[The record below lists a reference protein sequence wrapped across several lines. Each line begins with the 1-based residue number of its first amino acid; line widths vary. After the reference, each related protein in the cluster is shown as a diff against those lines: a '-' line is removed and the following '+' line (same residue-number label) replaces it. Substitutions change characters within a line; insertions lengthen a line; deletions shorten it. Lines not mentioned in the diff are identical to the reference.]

1 MYDVAVIGAGVVGAF
16 CAREL
21 KKYDLD
27 VVVAESAEDV
37 AAGASRANSGIVH
50 AGFDAPAGSLK
61 AKFNLEGNRRME
73 EVCRELG
80 VKFIRNG
87 SLVLAGKG
95 QEEPLQALFE
105 RGIRN
110 GVTGLAVIGREQLL
124 EMEPNAAE
132 GAWQALYAPTGGVVC
147 PYGLTIAAMGNA
159 MDNGA
164 ALQCGF
170 KAISA
175 ERCAGGWTLHAQSG
189 QTLSARVVINC
200 AGYGAAQVAA
210 LFGDRSFRIG
220 ARKGEYMLLD
230 KSCGGF
236 VRHTMF
242 SLPTA
247 AGKGVLVTPTAD
259 GNVLVGPTSVE
270 EAEYDVSVRREG
282 FDDIRAKARLL
293 MKDIPFAQTITSFA
307 GVRAYSD
314 RHDFIVEWSSVCEGL
329 FHVAGIESPGLT
341 SAPAL
346 GAYAAEQVAAKLGAG
361 KNEKFDPVRR
371 PQHWFRSLSD
381 EEKNEVISRRPEYGK
396 IVCRCEE
403 VTLGEILD
411 AMRANPPAHT
421 LDGVKL
427 RTRAGMGRCQSGFC
441 QPSVFD
447 LLRTEYGLQAGEVT
461 KNGGKSF
468 IIAGGEL

>member
-27 VVVAESAEDV
+27 VVVAEGADDV

-61 AKFNLEGNRRME
+61 AKFNLEGNRLME

-80 VKFIRNG
+80 VKFYRNG

-95 QEEPLQALFE
+95 QEEQLRALFE
-105 RGIRN
+105 RGIQN
-110 GVTGLAVIGREQLL
+110 GVTGLRIVGREELAA
-124 EMEPNAAE
+124 MEPNVAE
-132 GAWQALYAPTGGVVC
+132 GAQSALYAPTGGIVC

-164 ALQCGF
+164 ALECGF
-170 KAISA
+170 KAVSA
-175 ERCAGGWTLHAQSG
+175 ERCKGGWTLHAASG
-189 QTLSARVVINC
+189 KTLSARIVINC
-200 AGYGAAQVAA
+200 AGYGSEQVAA
-210 LFGDRSFRIG
+210 LFGDSSFRIG

-230 KSCGGF
+230 RSCGGF

-247 AGKGVLVTPTAD
+247 AGKGVLLTPTAD

-270 EAEYDVSVRREG
+270 QAEYDTSVRRDG
-282 FDDIRAKARLL
+282 FDDIRAKACLL
-293 MKDIPFAQTITSFA
+293 MKDIPFSQTITSFA

-314 RHDFIVEWSSVCEGL
+314 RHDFIVEWSAACEGL

-346 GAYAAEQVAAKLGAG
+346 GAYAAKQVAEKLGAG
-361 KNEKFDPVRR
+361 KNSTFDPVRR
-371 PQHWFRSLSD
+371 PQHWFRSLTD
-381 EEKNEVISRRPEYGK
+381 EEKNEVIARRPEYGK

-403 VTLGEILD
+403 VTLGEIVD
-411 AMRANPPAHT
+411 AMRTNPPART
-421 LDGVKL
+421 LDGIKL

-441 QPSVFD
+441 QPGVFD
-447 LLRTEYGLQAGEVT
+447 ILRSEYGLQAGEVT

-468 IIAGGEL
+468 VIVGGEL